1 MLRPL
6 IQPRGESQSSA
17 SKGRRCQEC
26 DGCKADPCGQCNACQ
41 KTPDLCKERECTN
54 RLVRGQKNLHG
65 VAPIVQ
71 NHQESSIKKGH
82 NPRRYKRCNE
92 CDGCKVRKMTL
103 ARVLFELRHSPDGA
117 LWLLPEL

>member
-92 CDGCKVRKMTL
+92 CDGCKVRNDSCKNF
-103 ARVLFELRHSPDGA
+103 V
-117 LWLLPEL
+117 

>member
-92 CDGCKVRKMTL
+92 CDGCKVTNMTP
-103 ARVLFELRHSPDGA
+103 ARILFELRHSPDGA